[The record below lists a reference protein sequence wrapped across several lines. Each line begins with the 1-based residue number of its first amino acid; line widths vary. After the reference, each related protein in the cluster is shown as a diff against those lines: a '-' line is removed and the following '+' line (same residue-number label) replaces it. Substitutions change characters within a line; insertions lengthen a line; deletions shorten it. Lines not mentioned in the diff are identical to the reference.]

1 MRHPLSILLVA
12 SLLLALPTVVAQDDE
27 DEREGNGRGRGPPAR
42 LGVFQLEESAR
53 TATGQHLSFTYS
65 DAGVDDFRASNQ
77 TLFDIRVDG
86 EADSEDEENDDRPG
100 RARAAGSQ
108 LRVRTPSYTMVAHDN
123 PTAATTLRTEGTIT
137 FLFEPSANLT
147 IRVDPED
154 EERVRFTFGE
164 VTGSLRGG
172 EITVNG
178 TTVTATDRVLLILE
192 KSRGDFDRHHKEIG
206 QAIARGH
213 VGAEGTFN
221 QGRSEDEIV
230 EDIVSYGN
238 VTMTKVRA
246 ERGNIT
252 VMVEGNGFE
261 GRVLILNVDG
271 RVLGAARADKLDL
284 KMDNVTVA
292 RSSNFT
298 DAIDPDNDGD
308 APEYYVVHDPLADP
322 NAFQLIVTVPHY
334 SVHTLSVTNVLELVK
349 PAVVI
354 GVLAGILLLVPAGLV
369 LFRRR

>member
-1 MRHPLSILLVA
+1 MRRPLSILLVA
-12 SLLLALPTVVAQDDE
+12 SLLLALPTVVADDDE
-27 DEREGNGRGRGPPAR
+27 DERDGERRGRGPPAR
-42 LGVFQLEESAR
+42 LGAFQLEESGR

-65 DAGVDDFRASNQ
+65 DAGVDDFRAAGQ

-86 EADSEDEENDDRPG
+86 VVDREHEDDDQPG
-100 RARAAGSQ
+100 RARADGSQ
-108 LRVRTPSYTMVAHDN
+108 LRVRTPRYTMVAHDN

-137 FLFEPSANLT
+137 FLFEASENLT
-147 IRVDPED
+147 IRADPED
-154 EERVRFTFGE
+154 AERVRFTYGE
-164 VTGSLRGG
+164 VTGSLRSDG
-172 EITVNG
+172 ITVNG

-206 QAIARGH
+206 QAIARGQ
-213 VGAEGTFN
+213 VGAEATFN
-221 QGRSEDEIV
+221 HGGSDDEIV

-252 VMVEGNGFE
+252 LMVEGHGFE
-261 GRVLILNVDG
+261 GRVLVLNVDG
-271 RVLGAARADKLDL
+271 RVLGAAQADKLDL

-298 DAIDPDNDGD
+298 DAIDPDNDGY

-334 SVHTLSVTNVLELVK
+334 SVHTLSLTTVLELVK